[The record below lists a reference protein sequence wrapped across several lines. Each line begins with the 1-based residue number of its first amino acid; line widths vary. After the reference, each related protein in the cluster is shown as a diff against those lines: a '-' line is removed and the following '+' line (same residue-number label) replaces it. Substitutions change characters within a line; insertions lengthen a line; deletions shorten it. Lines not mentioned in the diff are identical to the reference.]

1 MGNRASRPRLEC
13 MVYSDKISSFSAW
26 LGGYMEDLGRDASH
40 GMEHFERVRQMAVA
54 LYEESKPGGGPA
66 DPEELLILELAA
78 LCHDVLDHKYI
89 GSPKEL
95 QAARAYLMGALDDV
109 AELTSQQRDR
119 VLLVADNISLSK
131 EKARQLQ
138 MEELRREGLVLV
150 RDCVSDAD
158 KLDALGRLGLRRL
171 AQYQLCH
178 SGADSLTPAYL
189 RDVSLKHLL
198 PRVLYLRTE
207 AGVKRGRP
215 ALEELEDALS
225 DDASLWA
232 VIGEV
237 FVQNGLAVPVARF
250 SAMGEDI

>member
-13 MVYSDKISSFSAW
+13 VVFTDQIASFVAW
-26 LGGYMEDLGRDASH
+26 LRGYMEDVGRDGSH
-40 GMEHFERVRQMAVA
+40 GMEHFERVRLTAVA
-54 LYEESKPGGGPA
+54 LYEESKTGPA
-66 DPEELLILELAA
+66 DPEEVLILELAA

-95 QAARAYLMGALDDV
+95 KAARAYLMGALDDV
-109 AELTSQQRDR
+109 AQLTPQQRNR

-138 MEELRREGLVLV
+138 TEELRREGLVLV

-158 KLDALGRLGLRRL
+158 KLDALGLQGLRRL
-171 AQYQLCH
+171 AQYQLCRNG
-178 SGADSLTPAYL
+178 SSSLTPEYL
-189 RDVSLKHLL
+189 RDVALKHLL

-207 AGVKRGRP
+207 AGNKRGKP
-215 ALEELEDALS
+215 ALEELEAALS

-232 VIGEV
+232 VIREAAILEGLRAPAACLSAIGE
-237 FVQNGLAVPVARF
+237 
-250 SAMGEDI
+250 

>member
-13 MVYSDKISSFSAW
+13 VIYMNQIASFSAW

-40 GMEHFERVRQMAVA
+40 GMEHFERVRQVAVA
-54 LYEESKPGGGPA
+54 LYEESKPGGSV

-89 GSPKEL
+89 VSPKEL
-95 QAARAYLMGALDDV
+95 QAARAYLTGALDDV
-109 AELTSQQRDR
+109 AQLTPRQRDR

-131 EKARQLQ
+131 EKERKLQ
-138 MEELRREGLVLV
+138 TEELRQEGLMLV

-158 KLDALGRLGLRRL
+158 KLDALGYLGLRRL
-171 AQYQLCH
+171 AQYQICRNG
-178 SGADSLTPAYL
+178 SRSLTPEYI
-189 RDVSLKHLL
+189 RDVALKHLL

-207 AGVKRGRP
+207 AGVKRGKP
-215 ALEELEDALS
+215 ALEELEAALS

-232 VIGEV
+232 VIREALV
-237 FVQNGLAVPVARF
+237 LEGLAAPPARL
-250 SAMGEDI
+250 STMGEEI